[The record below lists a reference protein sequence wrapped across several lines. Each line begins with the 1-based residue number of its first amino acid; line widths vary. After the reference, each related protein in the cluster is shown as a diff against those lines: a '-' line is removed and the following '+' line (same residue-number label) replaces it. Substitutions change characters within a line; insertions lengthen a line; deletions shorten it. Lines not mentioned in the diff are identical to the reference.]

1 MNWEAIGAVGD
12 FVSGV
17 GVIVTLGYLAVQIR
31 QNTRAQRYESHV
43 RSRILIAEFQK
54 LQANPASADI
64 WLRGLRDPNELTEQE
79 RWAFHNLLYLFMNP
93 IEARVMAPDAPLV
106 DATATNVVIDVFA
119 DRAGFRDWWKEA
131 RPVYS
136 KTFRD
141 QVDERLSKA
150 GTLEGS

>member
-1 MNWEAIGAVGD
+1 VNWDAIGAIGD
-12 FVSGV
+12 FISGV

-43 RSRILIAEFQK
+43 RSRTLIAEFQK
-54 LQANPASADI
+54 LQVDPATADI

-93 IEARVMAPDAPLV
+93 IEARVMAPDAPEV
-106 DATATNVVIDVFA
+106 GPARVIDAFV

-131 RPVYS
+131 RPVYT

-141 QVDERLSKA
+141 QVDERLRKA
-150 GTLEGS
+150 SALAGS